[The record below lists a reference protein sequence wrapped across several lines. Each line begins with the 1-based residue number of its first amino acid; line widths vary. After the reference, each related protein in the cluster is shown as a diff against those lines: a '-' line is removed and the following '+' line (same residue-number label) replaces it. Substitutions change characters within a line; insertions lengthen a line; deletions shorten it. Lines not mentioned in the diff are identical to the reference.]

1 MNIEAK
7 TVDDSRVET
16 VHLVMSGHLNGAGR
30 LFSGILMQWI
40 FSPSQI
46 HIEDK
51 YDYMPDQYDP
61 TYADLMELRDYFEE
75 EYSGK
80 RIIRAEV
87 KHTDMWGFSLEVFD
101 EERADNA
108 AAANGL
114 PERIVFHLANDVQ
127 LKLICDDLEYCY
139 IIIEKVNPLNQKS
152 PPLP

>member
-30 LFSGILMQWI
+30 LFGGILMQWI

-87 KHTDMWGFSLEVFD
+87 KHTDMWGSLSVFY
-101 EERADNA
+101 
-108 AAANGL
+108 
-114 PERIVFHLANDVQ
+114 ITQ
-127 LKLICDDLEYCY
+127 LSSCLLLSSCSMMI
-139 IIIEKVNPLNQKS
+139 
-152 PPLP
+152 